1 MPGLRRW
8 SGHRKERGSEFEFD
22 GYALR
27 NLVQLGPGGASWE
40 YFGVELPKASRTK
53 PNLSGGEL

>member
-22 GYALR
+22 GYALM
-27 NLVQLGPGGASWE
+27 NLVQLGPGGAPWE
-40 YFGVELPKASRTK
+40 YFGVELP
-53 PNLSGGEL
+53 